1 MLSALIARIE
11 AQNQA
16 LVRAVAPI
24 NQYRLRSRWLNWEVF
39 IWAFLHGRFK
49 DEDGLVIRF
58 FNLNTTCYTH
68 FSGQIAYG
76 FCIRPEISWEL
87 IDEFGEEV
95 LGVKNFSSEFILF

>member
-16 LVRAVAPI
+16 LVRALAPI

-49 DEDGLVIRF
+49 DGDGLIIV
-58 FNLNTTCYTH
+58 NTICYSH

-76 FCIRPEISWEL
+76 FCIRPQISWEL

-95 LGVKNFSSEFILF
+95 LGVKDFSFKFIPF